1 MNRKTIFKGKRE
13 DNGEWIIGNV
23 LQSDEDTYIATSFL
37 AGNADEPLMVAAY
50 KIAPETLCNL
60 TGAIDKKGH
69 DIWEHDIVINKSNN
83 CGDWIGKIV
92 FENGA
97 FVVHWIEYPN
107 LKETGISAL
116 TENIKNVQEVIGNIF
131 DNPELLYIK

>member
-1 MNRKTIFKGKRE
+1 MNKKTIFKGKRE

-37 AGNADEPLMVAAY
+37 AGNEDEPLMVAAY

-60 TGAIDKKGH
+60 TGASDKKGH
-69 DIWEHDIVINKSNN
+69 DIWEHDIVRNKSNN
-83 CGDWIGKIV
+83 FGNWIGEIV

-97 FVVHWIEYPN
+97 FVVHWTKQLDLKKPN
-107 LKETGISAL
+107 ECAL
-116 TENIKNVQEVIGNIF
+116 TENIENVQEVIGNVF
-131 DNPELLYIK
+131 DNPELLHIK